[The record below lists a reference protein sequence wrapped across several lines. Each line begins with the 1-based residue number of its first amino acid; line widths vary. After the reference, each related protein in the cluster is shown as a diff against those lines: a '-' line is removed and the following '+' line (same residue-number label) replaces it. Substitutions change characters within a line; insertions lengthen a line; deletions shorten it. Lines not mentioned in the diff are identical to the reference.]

1 MTVGSP
7 SDRVNPSR
15 PLPNRGTGSGQHEQA
30 SSSLSGTP
38 STLKS
43 LWTPSMKTAP
53 PSLKEADVLIGVM
66 GMTGVG
72 KTSFVKQITD
82 LNMEIGHDLE
92 SCKFLRNSV

>member
-1 MTVGSP
+1 M
-7 SDRVNPSR
+7 
-15 PLPNRGTGSGQHEQA
+15 
-30 SSSLSGTP
+30 
-38 STLKS
+38 STFKS
-43 LWTPSMKTAP
+43 LWTPSMEAPP
-53 PSLKEADVLIGVM
+53 PSLKEADILIGVM